1 MTKPSPQPVPQ
12 PQRVSPPRSLPPSHR
27 HAPPRQTQPANRLLV
42 VLSSLAVLG
51 FTPAALARPG
61 HKKKEKERT
70 EKSERKAVRAS
81 GPASGLVQAAVT
93 TPVPSPPPPVA
104 APAIPPAPAGTL
116 LAANTATP
124 APASTLTP
132 VAQPAPSANPVPPA
146 PASAPA
152 TESATPTPDAV
163 APSPSPVPPGSVFY
177 VEHLGAEAYPGDK
190 RGLYG
195 GSLWLEPSFHGLQW
209 PYMPRSGVGISGYVW
224 VDTGYERITR
234 GQGAFVFANTKEEVQ
249 QARAVLRATPTYSD
263 GAFFVQGQV
272 EVVGNGDQI
281 HSQNDVG
288 AGIVDVDDL
297 WIRVGTWNVWDLKV
311 GRYEAWEMYH
321 TGMGLDI
328 NTIERRGATQSSFGS
343 NFDRPDYYGV
353 TFLHDRPALQNVGN
367 VALHLYPTSYL
378 RFELLGQLGADGVQT
393 NGGSNY
399 IGGRPAAI
407 LDLGWLKLKAAG
419 EWEKRTLSD
428 TLVVPGTDANGN
440 PIQTN
445 ADSKFSQ
452 VEKGIGGSMQF
463 VFSKWEA
470 GVSGGVGWR
479 NSNPNNEGSQDPV
492 GTDRTA
498 SVGVFA
504 NVSGD
509 LVMPRLKD
517 LLVGGG
523 FNWTTRTDANK
534 DTQGRV
540 DYTANLQTFGAVQY
554 LVAHQLFVKGVVAY
568 ARSDFDLSALN
579 GGNGGLW
586 SDYMLSLRVRLMYL
600 F

>member
-1 MTKPSPQPVPQ
+1 
-12 PQRVSPPRSLPPSHR
+12 
-27 HAPPRQTQPANRLLV
+27 
-42 VLSSLAVLG
+42 
-51 FTPAALARPG
+51 
-61 HKKKEKERT
+61 
-70 EKSERKAVRAS
+70 
-81 GPASGLVQAAVT
+81 
-93 TPVPSPPPPVA
+93 
-104 APAIPPAPAGTL
+104 
-116 LAANTATP
+116 
-124 APASTLTP
+124 
-132 VAQPAPSANPVPPA
+132 
-146 PASAPA
+146 
-152 TESATPTPDAV
+152 
-163 APSPSPVPPGSVFY
+163 
-177 VEHLGAEAYPGDK
+177 
-190 RGLYG
+190 
-195 GSLWLEPSFHGLQW
+195 
-209 PYMPRSGVGISGYVW
+209 
-224 VDTGYERITR
+224 
-234 GQGAFVFANTKEEVQ
+234 
-249 QARAVLRATPTYSD
+249 
-263 GAFFVQGQV
+263 
-272 EVVGNGDQI
+272 
-281 HSQNDVG
+281 
-288 AGIVDVDDL
+288 
-297 WIRVGTWNVWDLKV
+297 
-311 GRYEAWEMYH
+311 MYH

-367 VALHLYPTSYL
+367 VALHLYPTPYL

-440 PIQTN
+440 AIQTN

-452 VEKGIGGSMQF
+452 VEKGIGGSIQF
-463 VFSKWEA
+463 VFAKWEA
-470 GVSGGVGWR
+470 GVSGGMGWR

-492 GTDRTA
+492 GTDRTG

-504 NVSGD
+504 NLSGN
-509 LVMPRLKD
+509 LVTPRLKD
-517 LLVGGG
+517 LLVGGE

-534 DTQGRV
+534 DAQGRV

-554 LVAHQLFVKGVVAY
+554 LVAHQLFLKGVVAY

-600 F
+600 Y

>member
-12 PQRVSPPRSLPPSHR
+12 PQGVSPTQSVPGGQSQ
-27 HAPPRQTQPANRLLV
+27 RQAQADRQAGRGKRRLT
-42 VLSSLAVLG
+42 VLSSLLILG
-51 FTPAALARPG
+51 FALAAPPALARPG
-61 HKKKEKERT
+61 HKKKEKDRT
-70 EKSERKAVRAS
+70 EKSDRKVVRAS
-81 GPASGLVQAAVT
+81 GGSSGLVAASVT
-93 TPVPSPPPPVA
+93 TPVAPVA
-104 APAIPPAPAGTL
+104 PGTTL
-116 LAANTATP
+116 LAANTPAVAT
-124 APASTLTP
+124 STFAP
-132 VAQPAPSANPVPPA
+132 VAQTAPSANPVPPA
-146 PASAPA
+146 PPSAPA
-152 TESATPTPDAV
+152 TAPGTPTPDAV
-163 APSPSPVPPGSVFY
+163 PAPAPSSVPPGSVFY
-177 VEHLGAEAYPGDK
+177 VEHLGAEAYPGET

-209 PYMPRSGVGISGYVW
+209 PYMPRSGLGISGYVW

-234 GQGAFVFANTKEEVQ
+234 GQGAFVFAGTKEEVQ

-263 GAFFVQGQV
+263 GSFFVQGQL
-272 EVVGNGDQI
+272 ELVGNGDQI

-367 VALHLYPTSYL
+367 VALHLYPTPYL

-440 PIQTN
+440 AIQTN

-452 VEKGIGGSMQF
+452 VEKGIGGSVQL
-463 VFSKWEA
+463 VFPRWEA

-498 SVGVFA
+498 SVGLFA
-504 NVSGD
+504 NLSGN
-509 LVMPRLKD
+509 LLTPRLKD

-534 DTQGRV
+534 DSQGRI

>member
-1 MTKPSPQPVPQ
+1 MTKPSPQFAPQPPGVPQ
-12 PQRVSPPRSLPPSHR
+12 PDPSSAMRSG
-27 HAPPRQTQPANRLLV
+27 APPQPLRRRGPLSALASLL
-42 VLSSLAVLG
+42 VLG
-51 FTPAALARPG
+51 FAMTAGSTAAIARPA
-61 HKKKEKERT
+61 HKKKERERT
-70 EKSERKAVRAS
+70 EKNERKAVRAS
-81 GPASGLVQAAVT
+81 SSTAPSGLISAAVT
-93 TPVPSPPPPVA
+93 TPVAPGPSPT
-104 APAIPPAPAGTL
+104 TL
-116 LAANTATP
+116 LAANTT
-124 APASTLTP
+124 STFTP
-132 VAQPAPSANPVPPA
+132 VAETAHTANPVPPA
-146 PASAPA
+146 PPSAPA
-152 TESATPTPDAV
+152 TEPGTPTPDAQP
-163 APSPSPVPPGSVFY
+163 APAPSPVPPGSVFY

-209 PYMPRSGVGISGYVW
+209 PYMPRSGLGLSGSVW

-263 GAFFVQGQV
+263 GSFFVQGQV

-367 VALHLYPTSYL
+367 VALHLYPTPYL

-440 PIQTN
+440 AIQTN

-452 VEKGIGGSMQF
+452 VEKGIGGSIQF
-463 VFSKWEA
+463 VFANWEA
-470 GVSGGVGWR
+470 GVSGGMGWR

-492 GTDRTA
+492 GTDRTG

-504 NVSGD
+504 NLSGN
-509 LVMPRLKD
+509 LLTPSLKD

>member
-1 MTKPSPQPVPQ
+1 MTKPSPQLVP
-12 PQRVSPPRSLPPSHR
+12 
-27 HAPPRQTQPANRLLV
+27 QTQPLHRSVTLLCS
-42 VLSSLAVLG
+42 LMALGLSLAAA
-51 FTPAALARPG
+51 PSAALAKPS
-61 HKKKEKERT
+61 HKKKEKDKT

-81 GPASGLVQAAVT
+81 GPPSGLVAAAVT
-93 TPVPSPPPPVA
+93 TPVA
-104 APAIPPAPAGTL
+104 APVPPPAPAPSPPL
-116 LAANTATP
+116 MAANTA
-124 APASTLTP
+124 APASTTFTP
-132 VAQPAPSANPVPPA
+132 VAETAHPANPVPPA
-146 PASAPA
+146 PPSAPA
-152 TESATPTPDAV
+152 TEATTPTPDALP
-163 APSPSPVPPGSVFY
+163 APAPSPVPPGSVFY
-177 VEHLGAEAYPGDK
+177 VEHLGAEAYPGER

-209 PYMPRSGVGISGYVW
+209 PYMPRSGLGISGSVW
-224 VDTGYERITR
+224 VDTGYEQITR

-263 GAFFVQGQV
+263 GQFFVQGQV

-353 TFLHDRPALQNVGN
+353 TYLHDRPSFQNVGN

-428 TLVVPGTDANGN
+428 SLVVPGTDANGN

-452 VEKGIGGSMQF
+452 VEKGFGGSIQL
-463 VFSKWEA
+463 VFPRWEA

-498 SVGVFA
+498 SVGLFA
-504 NVSGD
+504 NFSGN
-509 LVMPRLKD
+509 LLTPRLRD

-523 FNWTTRTDANK
+523 FNWTSRTDANK
-534 DTQGRV
+534 DTHGRV

-586 SDYMLSLRVRLMYL
+586 SDYMWSFRARLMYL